1 MIRRDT
7 LLHSDTRNQNKPAN
21 TIPIQIQNS
30 SLPFTFIHCL
40 WQQYTNQW
48 HKPNYARNENKIID
62 TSDTD
67 SNNIISAKLV
77 IVPRWKLMWW
87 HWVRWCTWVVSE
99 RAIVP
104 RQWMNVRAEIL
115 IDSLEWESLHGSKDS
130 NSDWSSLFDMIVWN
144 QKEWFR

>member
-99 RAIVP
+99 CAIVS

-115 IDSLEWESLHGSKDS
+115 IDSLEWEPLHGSKDS
-130 NSDWSSLFDMIVWN
+130 NSDWSSVFGMCLKSKGMI
-144 QKEWFR
+144 